1 MFVAQLGAYY
11 TDVSWNKRFTFD
23 PCKLLNITASFEYI
37 YTLLEALL
45 DTPHH
50 LWREMTSTAALEVV
64 NSSSFL
70 LKLPLFIW
78 KISVNKW
85 LEVCVLNEEKC
96 CVSLI
101 VLVKFLKLSVL
112 PSLPAQRR
120 VWRWGCPFT
129 TNPFEQFYLLF
140 YRLSLEVH
148 CSFWNDIGN
157 SFRYGI

>member
-70 LKLPLFIW
+70 LKLPSFIW

-112 PSLPAQRR
+112 PSLS
-120 VWRWGCPFT
+120 T
-129 TNPFEQFYLLF
+129 TSSVAV
-140 YRLSLEVH
+140 RLSIYYKPLWTILPSFLPTFSRSTLFILE
-148 CSFWNDIGN
+148 WY
-157 SFRYGI
+157 R